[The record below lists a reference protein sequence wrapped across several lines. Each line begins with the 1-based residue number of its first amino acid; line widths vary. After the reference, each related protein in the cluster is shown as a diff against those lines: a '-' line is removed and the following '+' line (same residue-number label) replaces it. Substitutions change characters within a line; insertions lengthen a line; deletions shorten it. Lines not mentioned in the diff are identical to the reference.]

1 MSTIGLLSWGKVLN
15 SLFTDLLM
23 FCGEKECRA
32 KLRFGLSY
40 CFDIINMNVDFV
52 MKIQIK
58 EYRATFWCWLDTI
71 IKRVVHFLLN
81 LSIYNFFFSSF
92 LLCLLQVLLPLLA
105 SFLHILNPVTQP
117 VIFVLFKIPLSQN
130 AYSSWVHKSY
140 LPYHCYEG
148 LQVHHMPPPC

>member
-23 FCGEKECRA
+23 FCWEKEFRA
-32 KLRFGLSY
+32 KLSFGLSY
-40 CFDIINMNVDFV
+40 CFDIINRMNVDFV

-81 LSIYNFFFSSF
+81 LSIYNFFFF
-92 LLCLLQVLLPLLA
+92 LPPLLA

-130 AYSSWVHKSY
+130 AYSSWVHKLY